1 LLAKL
6 TKSHATVHIVTASP
20 QLSKRDEEVFQKW
33 RGISTTEMSTAFHS
47 SLDFDF
53 DKKDLVLVDEA
64 DLFIFNETVSMQS
77 LLKRA

>member
-1 LLAKL
+1 
-6 TKSHATVHIVTASP
+6 
-20 QLSKRDEEVFQKW
+20 
-33 RGISTTEMSTAFHS
+33 MSTAFHS